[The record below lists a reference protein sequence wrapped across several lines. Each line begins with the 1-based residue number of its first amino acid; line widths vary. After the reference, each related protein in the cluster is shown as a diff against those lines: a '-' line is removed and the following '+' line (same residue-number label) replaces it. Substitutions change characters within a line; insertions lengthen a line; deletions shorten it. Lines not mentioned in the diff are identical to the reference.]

1 MHKNFWQKKNNT
13 IKRISNI
20 NQRNVPRQKKYPVL
34 REDTGVALASKSSV
48 LRNQKRELVKKLK

>member
-1 MHKNFWQKKNNT
+1 MHKIFAKEKIIQL
-13 IKRISNI
+13 KRISNI

-48 LRNQKRELVKKLK
+48 LKSKREKLVKKLK